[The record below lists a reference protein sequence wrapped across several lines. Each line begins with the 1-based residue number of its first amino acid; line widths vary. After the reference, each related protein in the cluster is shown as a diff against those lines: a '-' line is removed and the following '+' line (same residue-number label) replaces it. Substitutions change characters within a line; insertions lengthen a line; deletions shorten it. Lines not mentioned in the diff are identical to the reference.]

1 MKIKAICGKEF
12 DVKNVDKE
20 LSKYPE
26 YLCSRFCPEKNC
38 TIYVNYNYW
47 VSHNNDPK

>member
-12 DVKNVDKE
+12 EVKNVDKE

-26 YLCSRFCPEKNC
+26 YLCSRFCPETYC
-38 TIYVNYNYW
+38 TIYMNYNYW